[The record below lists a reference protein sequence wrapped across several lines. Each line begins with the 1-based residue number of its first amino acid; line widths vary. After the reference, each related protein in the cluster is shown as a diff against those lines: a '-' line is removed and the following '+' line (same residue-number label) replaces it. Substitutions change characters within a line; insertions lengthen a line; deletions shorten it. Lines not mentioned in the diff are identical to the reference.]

1 MENKIQ
7 IQILNNLLEINN
19 DRITIYSLVKNEIIY
34 EDLKKNLAACIKSSL
49 LYKAQLTEEKNRI
62 GSITN
67 YEIIPKKYKTVPS
80 QEFFNVWLVINECL
94 SIQKYRRINSLFNE
108 SENIFKSSYD
118 NALNED
124 NLKHLSLRHK
134 NLILRQKELL
144 RTG

>member
-108 SENIFKSSYD
+108 SENIFKSTYD
-118 NALNED
+118 KALNED
-124 NLKHLSLRHK
+124 NLKYLSLRHK